1 MVPIELGTGSVTPR
15 SECWDLPP
23 NLGATSNDSISVRVH
38 LLRPRVGVDPGG
50 WTLVDGQR
58 VNPRGHLEVLV
69 NSVDNLDLP
78 WSWPDLKPRRRVDSI

>member
-1 MVPIELGTGSVTPR
+1 MTTCLHDLTHHGHRTEQHERDHDGQDPR
-15 SECWDLPP
+15 L
-23 NLGATSNDSISVRVH
+23 
-38 LLRPRVGVDPGG
+38 GVDPGG